1 MAKKRTAKRARAAT
15 KSLSPNCKVL
25 AGGIKK
31 TEQDIVATKKSIS
44 AQERFIQQL
53 VNAGAKPVL
62 IAQARQRLT
71 TLNETLEDDEG
82 QLQAFKEEFAADCH

>member
-1 MAKKRTAKRARAAT
+1 MAKKRTAKRARAA
-15 KSLSPNCKVL
+15 KSLSPGCKVL

-53 VNAGAKPVL
+53 VNAGAKPALV
-62 IAQARQRLT
+62 AQARQRLT
-71 TLNETLEDDEG
+71 TLNQTLEDDEG
-82 QLQAFKEEFAADCH
+82 QLQAFKDEFAADCH